1 MAEPVLYAVEDHI
14 CTITL
19 NDPDTK
25 NAFSP
30 ELLRGC
36 RAAFERAALDKS
48 VRVIV
53 FTGAG
58 AAFSAGGN
66 VSNMGRQFTPIERKN
81 HLWDV
86 MQAIPR
92 VVENIDHPII
102 AMVNGDAVGG
112 GMDMA
117 LMCDMRIASEKAR
130 FSEAYVRLG
139 LVPGDGGAYYLPRLT
154 GMAKALELLLTGD
167 FIDAAEAARI
177 GLVNRTV
184 PHEKLADETYALA
197 RRIASRPP
205 LAVRLTKRLAHA
217 GVRAG
222 LGAALDAAGSNVVI
236 VQQSAD
242 HKEAV
247 QAFREKRPGIFTG
260 E

>member
-1 MAEPVLYAVEDHI
+1 MAEPVLYVVKDHI

-19 NDPDTK
+19 NSPDTK
-25 NAFSP
+25 NAFSA
-30 ELLRGC
+30 ELLGDC
-36 RAAFERAALDKS
+36 LAAFERAALDTT

-53 FTGAG
+53 LTGAG

-66 VSNMGRQFTPIERKN
+66 VSNMGREITPIERKN
-81 HLWDV
+81 HIWEV

-92 VVENIDHPII
+92 AVERIDKPVI

-117 LMCDMRIASEKAR
+117 LMCDMRIASDKAR

-139 LVPGDGGAYYLPRLT
+139 LVPGDGGAYFLPRLT

-167 FIDAAEAARI
+167 FIDATEAARI
-177 GLVNRTV
+177 GIVNRTV
-184 PHEKLADETYALA
+184 PHEKLAEETYALA

-205 LAVRLTKRLAHA
+205 LSVRMTKRLAYA
-217 GVRAG
+217 GVRAD
-222 LGAALDAAGSNVVI
+222 LSAALDAAGSNVVV

-242 HKEAV
+242 HKEAM
-247 QAFREKRPGIFTG
+247 QAFREKRPGVFTG